1 MSRAEALARFSAS
14 PWQPSLLSKPI
25 SGPLFGS
32 FAVFATAALVVFA
45 TNCEFAREEMAT
57 GYLTP
62 VDGWSQVRAQ
72 WSAIVRRRLVDA
84 GDIVEVGDARYELAS
99 GDGLSAGT
107 SVEGKLLDDVRQR
120 RVALEAQLPVI
131 QARAQNALALKEGEK
146 AAAEQQVAHLQAET
160 RSLEARHA
168 IARQQHR
175 RGQNL
180 RSRGALS
187 ESDAME
193 LADRVEMLSAL
204 IAAPRRELV
213 RLQTC
218 LRSHHEQVH
227 RLELVRRQEENAVL
241 ERIHALSMEE
251 SRLRARESGIVL
263 APRAGRVASVRAG
276 PGDWVAPGDA
286 LQDIVPTDAKLRAR
300 LFVCSSVRWVPGPSK
315 WAKRT
320 WNKCGVW
327 RHWLAYTK
335 TSSRCPWAT
344 TPWLAPWDRLCRVA
358 SAKG

>member
-1 MSRAEALARFSAS
+1 M
-14 PWQPSLLSKPI
+14 
-25 SGPLFGS
+25 
-32 FAVFATAALVVFA
+32 
-45 TNCEFAREEMAT
+45 
-57 GYLTP
+57 
-62 VDGWSQVRAQ
+62 D
-72 WSAIVRRRLVDA
+72 
-84 GDIVEVGDARYELAS
+84 
-99 GDGLSAGT
+99 
-107 SVEGKLLDDVRQR
+107 GKLLDDVRQR

-193 LADRVEMLSAL
+193 FADRVEMLSAL

-218 LRSHHEQVH
+218 LRSHQEQVH
-227 RLELVRRQEENAVL
+227 RLELVPRQEENAVL

-276 PGDWVAPGDA
+276 PGDWVAPCDA
-286 LQDIVPTDAKLRAR
+286 LQDIVPTDAELRAR
-300 LFVCSSVRWVPGPSK
+300 LFVSSVGTGAIEMGQADLEQVR
-315 WAKRT
+315 
-320 WNKCGVW
+320 
-327 RHWLAYTK
+327 
-335 TSSRCPWAT
+335 
-344 TPWLAPWDRLCRVA
+344 RVA
-358 SAKG
+358 ALACIHEDIEQMPMGYHTLVGPMGSTLSGGQRQRVMIARALYRRPALLLMDEGTAHLDEDLQRQVIDNLVGTGTTIIAVTHDELVLTRANRQIRLGD